1 MRHVAR
7 AWAHAPC
14 PRCASTTSRAV
25 GAPWA
30 AAGAPVTSVQS
41 CMHEL
46 GVRFRLPAPQAPLH
60 SAAARAVP
68 HRQDRIDSSGA
79 WWSGAHPASQQ
90 QQQQQEQ
97 QQPYVIGSSAG
108 RGDTAPNSPPVSD
121 AAVDQLA
128 DLLQSARGA
137 LVLTGAGCSTESGV
151 PDYRYTAGTHWLAGS
166 VV

>member
-1 MRHVAR
+1 M
-7 AWAHAPC
+7 
-14 PRCASTTSRAV
+14 
-25 GAPWA
+25 
-30 AAGAPVTSVQS
+30 AAGAPVISAQP

-46 GVRFRLPAPQAPLH
+46 GVRSRRPAPQAPLH
-60 SAAARAVP
+60 SAAARAMP
-68 HRQDRIDSSGA
+68 DRQDRIDSSGA

-90 QQQQQEQ
+90 QQQQQQ

-151 PDYRYTAGTHWLAGS
+151 PDYRYTAGMHWLASS